1 MTEDKWNI
9 PYPDDH
15 EIERQTALIIQR
27 AFPEKRSFFK
37 EMREFKNQMGWLYLF
52 PNRSE
57 TIFTSF
63 ILILTIFC
71 LWLIASADSSFSPF
85 LYGYTFLTAP
95 VSLFLLTAYAFY
107 EKWAQNTFELEMTM
121 KNTVF
126 QVLAVRV
133 LLFSGISL
141 FINMSAAFMLAQ
153 NFDVEFIRVWLISLT
168 SLFAFASGL
177 LWFVAR
183 GNVWRRTVGYSIAWL
198 IVNSCLLFMMKDI
211 YLQFVFQLPLII
223 YTGILLVLIGCFFYA
238 FFKAFTRKQ
247 EGLWTC

>member
-1 MTEDKWNI
+1 
-9 PYPDDH
+9 
-15 EIERQTALIIQR
+15 
-27 AFPEKRSFFK
+27 
-37 EMREFKNQMGWLYLF
+37 
-52 PNRSE
+52 
-57 TIFTSF
+57 
-63 ILILTIFC
+63 
-71 LWLIASADSSFSPF
+71 
-85 LYGYTFLTAP
+85 
-95 VSLFLLTAYAFY
+95 
-107 EKWAQNTFELEMTM
+107 M

-198 IVNSCLLFMMKDI
+198 IVNSCLLFMIKDI

-223 YTGILLVLIGCFFYA
+223 YTGILIVLIGFFFYA
-238 FFKAFTRKQ
+238 FFKTFTRRQ